1 MFILSSSSVC
11 FPVYILSCSAV
22 GPLQMGTGGHP
33 FCLRLLPIT
42 DKRRSPGRCSSFI
55 RVLPIT
61 SPGSC
66 PLLVRGLPI
75 HVHIYIVQAF
85 LLFSLCFNGHSEP
98 VSYAHEPYWVPYEVQ
113 HRMYQLRKQKN
124 CSQIIIYLRMISQ

>member
-66 PLLVRGLPI
+66 PSLVRGLPI
-75 HVHIYIVQAF
+75 HVHIYVVQAF
-85 LLFSLCFNGHSEP
+85 LLFSLLKVILSLFLTHTSHTG
-98 VSYAHEPYWVPYEVQ
+98 
-113 HRMYQLRKQKN
+113 
-124 CSQIIIYLRMISQ
+124 YLIKSSTECINFESKKTVHKL